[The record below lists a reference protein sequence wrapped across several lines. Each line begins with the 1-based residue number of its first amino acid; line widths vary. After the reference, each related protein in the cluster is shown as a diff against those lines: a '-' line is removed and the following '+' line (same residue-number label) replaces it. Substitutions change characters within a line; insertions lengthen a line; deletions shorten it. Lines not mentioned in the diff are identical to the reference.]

1 MLVLRKLTTADAE
14 AFGAAYCA
22 TETTDP
28 TFARGF
34 AKERGYLDYLAHLE
48 AAELGL
54 NLAEGHVASTTYW
67 GFVGDALVG
76 RLSLRHRLNEALLR
90 SGGNIGYVVV
100 PAYRRR
106 GIATEMLKLALPLAR
121 EREPELARVLLT
133 CDDDNVPSQRVIEAC
148 GGVLEDVTG
157 DPETGVRRRRYWIR
171 VR

>member
-106 GIATEMLKLALPLAR
+106 
-121 EREPELARVLLT
+121 V
-133 CDDDNVPSQRVIEAC
+133 SS
-148 GGVLEDVTG
+148 
-157 DPETGVRRRRYWIR
+157 
-171 VR
+171 